1 MHMYYKYI
9 MRHLDLALLQTFVAI
24 ADNGSF
30 TQAAK
35 QVHRTQSAVSLQMQ
49 RLEAAAGAPLFKKTG
64 RQMETTDAGDLLLNH
79 ARTLLALNDEALHAL
94 RGMTIEG
101 TVRLGAPTDVA
112 EDFLPEILKMF
123 CAAHAR
129 VKLEVVVER
138 SHELVKA
145 FRAGKLDL
153 AIALGEMPGGE
164 VLGKQKVMWIAAHEF
179 ELNPQ
184 QPVPLILLDAPC
196 IFRSLAIEAFD
207 AHGIPWRI
215 AYSTSSLSGLRAAV
229 KAGLGITPR
238 TATVREGG
246 LRYVPHSRKLP
257 ALGRLSL
264 SLYGAKTPGSPAITK
279 LAELVR
285 ERLSSVLRTS
295 H

>member
-1 MHMYYKYI
+1 

-49 RLEAAAGAPLFKKTG
+49 RLEAAAGAPLFKKNG

-79 ARTLLALNDEALHAL
+79 ARTLLALNDEAIHAL
-94 RGMTIEG
+94 RGIAIDG

-112 EDFLPEILKMF
+112 EDYLPEILKSF
-123 CAAHAR
+123 TASHAR

-138 SHELVKA
+138 SHELVKSY
-145 FRAGKLDL
+145 RAGKLDL
-153 AIALGEMPGGE
+153 AVALGEMPGGE
-164 VLGKQKVMWIAAHEF
+164 ILGRQKVMWIAAREF
-179 ELNPQ
+179 KLDPR
-184 QPVPLILLDAPC
+184 QPVPLVLLEAPC
-196 IFRSLAIEAFD
+196 IFRNLALEALD
-207 AHGIPWRI
+207 RHGIPWRI

-238 TATVREGG
+238 TASVREGD
-246 LRYVPHSRKLP
+246 LHYVPQSRRLP
-257 ALGRLSL
+257 ALGRLNL
-264 SLYGAKTPGSPAITK
+264 SLYGSKTPASPAVAK
-279 LAELVR
+279 LADLVR
-285 ERLSSVLRTS
+285 DRLSSALRVAQ
-295 H
+295 

>member
-1 MHMYYKYI
+1 MMK
-9 MRHLDLALLQTFVAI
+9 HLDLALLQTFVAI

-49 RLEAAAGAPLFKKTG
+49 RLEAAAGAPLFKKSG

-94 RGMTIEG
+94 RGMAIDG
-101 TVRLGAPTDVA
+101 TVRLGSPTDVA
-112 EDFLPEILKMF
+112 EDFLPEILKTF
-123 CAAHAR
+123 CTAHTR

-138 SHELVKA
+138 THELVKA
-145 FRAGKLDL
+145 FRGGKLDL

-164 VLGKQKVMWIAAHEF
+164 VLGKQKVVWIAARDLKLEA
-179 ELNPQ
+179 Q
-184 QPVPLILLDAPC
+184 QPVPLVLLDAPC
-196 IFRSLAIEAFD
+196 IFRNLAIEALD
-207 AHGIPWRI
+207 AQHIPWRI

-229 KAGLGITPR
+229 KAGLGVTPR
-238 TATVREGG
+238 TAAVRESG
-246 LRYVPHSRKLP
+246 LQYLPHNRRLP

-264 SLYGAKTPGSPAITK
+264 SLYGARAPGSPAIAK
-279 LAELVR
+279 LADLVR
-285 ERLSSVLRTS
+285 ERLSSELKAS
-295 H
+295 P

>member
-1 MHMYYKYI
+1 MHYKCI

-79 ARTLLALNDEALHAL
+79 ARMLLALNDEALHAL
-94 RGMTIEG
+94 RGITIEG
-101 TVRLGAPTDVA
+101 TVRLGSPTDVA
-112 EDFLPEILKMF
+112 EDFLPEILKIF

-129 VKLEVVVER
+129 IKLEVVVER
-138 SHELVKA
+138 SNELVKA

-164 VLGKQKVMWIAAHEF
+164 VLGKQKVMWLAAREF
-179 ELNPQ
+179 KLDPR
-184 QPVPLILLDAPC
+184 QPVPLVLLEAPC
-196 IFRSLAIEAFD
+196 IFRNLAIETLD

-238 TATVREGG
+238 TSTVRENG
-246 LRYVPHSRKLP
+246 LHYVSHGRKLP
-257 ALGRLSL
+257 ALGHLSL

-279 LAELVR
+279 LADLVR
-285 ERLSSVLRTS
+285 ERLSSTLRTS

>member
-1 MHMYYKYI
+1 

-49 RLEAAAGAPLFKKTG
+49 RLEAAAGAPLFRRNG

-94 RGMTIEG
+94 RGVAIEG
-101 TVRLGAPTDVA
+101 TVRLGATTDVA
-112 EDFLPEILKMF
+112 EDYLPEILKAF
-123 CAAHAR
+123 AAAHAR

-138 SHELVKA
+138 SQELVKA
-145 FRAGKLDL
+145 YRAGKLDL
-153 AIALGEMPGGE
+153 ALALGETPGGE
-164 VLGKQKVMWIAAHEF
+164 ILGRQKVLWIAARDF
-179 ELNPQ
+179 KLDPR
-184 QPVPLILLDAPC
+184 QPVPLVLLEAPC
-196 IFRSLAIEAFD
+196 IFRNLALAALD
-207 AHGIPWRI
+207 RHGIPWRI

-238 TATVREGG
+238 TASAREGD
-246 LRYVPHSRKLP
+246 LHYVPQSRRLP
-257 ALGRLSL
+257 TLGRLNL
-264 SLYGAKTPGSPAITK
+264 SLYGSRTPVSPAAAK

-285 ERLSSVLRTS
+285 DRLSSALRLT

>member
-1 MHMYYKYI
+1 

-49 RLEAAAGAPLFKKTG
+49 RLEAAAGAPLFKKNG

-79 ARTLLALNDEALHAL
+79 ARALLAMNDEALQAL
-94 RGMTIEG
+94 RGVTIEG
-101 TVRLGAPTDVA
+101 VVRLGAPTDVA
-112 EDFLPEILKMF
+112 EDYLPEILKTF

-138 SHELVKA
+138 SQELVRA
-145 FRAGKLDL
+145 YRAGKLDL
-153 AIALGEMPGGE
+153 AIALGESPAGE
-164 VLGKQKVMWIAAHEF
+164 VLGKQRVMWIAAREF
-179 ELNPQ
+179 KLHPQ
-184 QPVPLILLDAPC
+184 QPVPLVLLDAPC
-196 IFRSLAIEAFD
+196 IFRSLAIEALD
-207 AHGIPWRI
+207 AQGIPWRI

-238 TATVREGG
+238 AATIREGE
-246 LRYVPHSRKLP
+246 LLYMPHSRKLP

-264 SLYGAKTPGSPAITK
+264 SLYGAKAPGAPAIAK
-279 LAELVR
+279 LADLVR
-285 ERLSSVLRTS
+285 ERLNSALRAS

>member
-1 MHMYYKYI
+1 MEYKYM

-49 RLEAAAGAPLFKKTG
+49 RLEAAAGAPLFKKNG

-79 ARTLLALNDEALHAL
+79 ARTLLALNDQALQAL
-94 RGMTIEG
+94 RGVTIEG
-101 TVRLGAPTDVA
+101 VVRLGAPTDVA
-112 EDFLPEILKMF
+112 EDYLPEILKTF

-138 SHELVKA
+138 SHELVRA

-153 AIALGEMPGGE
+153 AMALGETPGGE
-164 VLGKQKVMWIAAHEF
+164 VLAKQKVMWIAAREF
-179 ELNPQ
+179 KFNPQ
-184 QPVPLILLDAPC
+184 QPVPLVLLDAPC
-196 IFRSLAIEAFD
+196 IFRNLAIEALD
-207 AHGIPWRI
+207 ANRIPWRI

-238 TATVREGG
+238 TATIRENG
-246 LRYVPHSRKLP
+246 LHYVPHSRKLP

-264 SLYGAKTPGSPAITK
+264 SLYGARAPDSPAIAK
-279 LAELVR
+279 LADLVR
-285 ERLSSVLRTS
+285 DRLSGALRGS

>member
-1 MHMYYKYI
+1 MLIH

-24 ADNGSF
+24 ADHGSF

-49 RLEAAAGAPLFKKTG
+49 RLEATAGAPLFKKNG
-64 RQMETTDAGDLLLNH
+64 RQMETTDTGDLLLNH

-94 RGMTIEG
+94 RGIAIEG

-112 EDFLPEILKMF
+112 EDYLPDILKAF
-123 CAAHAR
+123 AAAHAR

-138 SHELVKA
+138 SHELVKSY
-145 FRAGKLDL
+145 RAGKLDL
-153 AIALGEMPGGE
+153 ALALGETPGGE
-164 VLGKQKVMWIAAHEF
+164 ILGRQKVVWIAARDF
-179 ELNPQ
+179 KFDPR
-184 QPVPLILLDAPC
+184 QPIPLVLLEAPC
-196 IFRSLAIEAFD
+196 IFRNLALEAFER
-207 AHGIPWRI
+207 HGIPWRI

-238 TATVREGG
+238 TATTRESD
-246 LRYVPHSRKLP
+246 LHYVQQSRRLP

-264 SLYGAKTPGSPAITK
+264 SLYGAKAPGSPAVTK

-285 ERLSSVLRTS
+285 ERLSNVLRAA

>member
-1 MHMYYKYI
+1 

-24 ADNGSF
+24 ADHGSF

-49 RLEAAAGAPLFKKTG
+49 RLEAAAGAPLFKKNG
-64 RQMETTDAGDLLLNH
+64 RQMETTDTGDLLLNH

-94 RGMTIEG
+94 RGIAIEG

-112 EDFLPEILKMF
+112 EDYLPDILKAF
-123 CAAHAR
+123 AAAYAR

-138 SHELVKA
+138 SHELVKSY
-145 FRAGKLDL
+145 RAGKLDL
-153 AIALGEMPGGE
+153 ALALGEAPGGE
-164 VLGKQKVMWIAAHEF
+164 ILGRQKVVWISARDF
-179 ELNPQ
+179 NLDPR
-184 QPVPLILLDAPC
+184 QPIPLVLLEAPC
-196 IFRSLAIEAFD
+196 IFRNLALEAFER
-207 AHGIPWRI
+207 HGIPWRI

-238 TATVREGG
+238 TATTRESD
-246 LRYVPHSRKLP
+246 LHYVQQSRRLP

-264 SLYGAKTPGSPAITK
+264 SLYGAKAPGSPAVTK

-285 ERLSSVLRTS
+285 ERLSNVLRAA

>member
-1 MHMYYKYI
+1 

-24 ADNGSF
+24 ADHGSF

-49 RLEAAAGAPLFKKTG
+49 RLEAAAGAPLFKKNG
-64 RQMETTDAGDLLLNH
+64 RQMETTDTGDLLLNH

-94 RGMTIEG
+94 RGIAIEG

-112 EDFLPEILKMF
+112 EDYLPDILKAF
-123 CAAHAR
+123 AAAYAR

-138 SHELVKA
+138 SHELVKSY
-145 FRAGKLDL
+145 RAGKLDL
-153 AIALGEMPGGE
+153 ALALGEAPGGE
-164 VLGKQKVMWIAAHEF
+164 ILGRQKVVWIAARDF
-179 ELNPQ
+179 NLDPR
-184 QPVPLILLDAPC
+184 QPIPLVLLEAPC
-196 IFRSLAIEAFD
+196 IFRNLALEAFER
-207 AHGIPWRI
+207 HGIPWRI

-238 TATVREGG
+238 TATTRESD
-246 LRYVPHSRKLP
+246 LHYVQQSRRLP

-264 SLYGAKTPGSPAITK
+264 SLYGAKAPGSPAVTK

-285 ERLSSVLRTS
+285 ERLSNVLRAA

>member
-1 MHMYYKYI
+1 

-49 RLEAAAGAPLFKKTG
+49 RLEAAAGAPLFKKNG

-94 RGMTIEG
+94 RGIAIEG

-112 EDFLPEILKMF
+112 EDYLPDILKAF
-123 CAAHAR
+123 AAAHAR

-138 SHELVKA
+138 SHELVKSY
-145 FRAGKLDL
+145 RAGKLDL
-153 AIALGEMPGGE
+153 ALALGETPGGE
-164 VLGKQKVMWIAAHEF
+164 ILGRQKVVWIAARDF
-179 ELNPQ
+179 KLDLR
-184 QPVPLILLDAPC
+184 QPIPLVLLEAPC
-196 IFRSLAIEAFD
+196 IFRNLALEAFEL
-207 AHGIPWRI
+207 HGIPWRI

-238 TATVREGG
+238 TATTRESD
-246 LRYVPHSRKLP
+246 LHYVQQSRRLP

-264 SLYGAKTPGSPAITK
+264 SLYGGKAPGSPAVTK

-285 ERLSSVLRTS
+285 ERLSNVLS
-295 H
+295 AAH

>member
-1 MHMYYKYI
+1 

-49 RLEAAAGAPLFKKTG
+49 RLEAAAGAPLFKKNG

-79 ARTLLALNDEALHAL
+79 ARALLAMNDEALQAL
-94 RGMTIEG
+94 RGVTIEG
-101 TVRLGAPTDVA
+101 VVRLGAPTDVA
-112 EDFLPEILKMF
+112 EDYLPEILKTF

-138 SHELVKA
+138 SHELVRA
-145 FRAGKLDL
+145 YRAGKLDL
-153 AIALGEMPGGE
+153 AIALGESPVGE
-164 VLGKQKVMWIAAHEF
+164 VLGKQRVMWIAGREF
-179 ELNPQ
+179 KLHPQ
-184 QPVPLILLDAPC
+184 QPVPLVLLDAPC
-196 IFRSLAIEAFD
+196 IFRSLAIEALD
-207 AHGIPWRI
+207 AQGIPWRI

-238 TATVREGG
+238 AATIRDGE
-246 LRYVPHSRKLP
+246 LLYMPHSRKLP

-264 SLYGAKTPGSPAITK
+264 SLYGAKAPGAPAIAK
-279 LAELVR
+279 LADLVR
-285 ERLSSVLRTS
+285 ERLNSALRAS

>member
-1 MHMYYKYI
+1 

-24 ADNGSF
+24 ADHGSF

-49 RLEAAAGAPLFKKTG
+49 RLEAAAGAPLFRKNG

-94 RGMTIEG
+94 RGIAIEG

-112 EDFLPEILKMF
+112 EDYLPDILKAF
-123 CAAHAR
+123 AAAHAR
-129 VKLEVVVER
+129 VRLEVVVER
-138 SHELVKA
+138 SHELVKSY
-145 FRAGKLDL
+145 RAGKLDL
-153 AIALGEMPGGE
+153 ALALGEAPGGE
-164 VLGKQKVMWIAAHEF
+164 ILGRQKVVWIAARDF
-179 ELNPQ
+179 NLDPR
-184 QPVPLILLDAPC
+184 QPIPLVLLEAPC
-196 IFRSLAIEAFD
+196 IFRNLALEAFER
-207 AHGIPWRI
+207 HGIPWRI

-238 TATVREGG
+238 TATTRESD
-246 LRYVPHSRKLP
+246 LHYVQQSRRLP

-264 SLYGAKTPGSPAITK
+264 SLYGAKAPGSPAVTK

-285 ERLSSVLRTS
+285 ERLSNVLRAA

>member
-1 MHMYYKYI
+1 

-24 ADNGSF
+24 ADHGSF

-49 RLEAAAGAPLFKKTG
+49 RLEAAAGAPLFKKNG
-64 RQMETTDAGDLLLNH
+64 RQMETTDTGDLLLNH

-94 RGMTIEG
+94 RGIAIEG

-112 EDFLPEILKMF
+112 EDYLPDILKAF
-123 CAAHAR
+123 AAAHAR

-138 SHELVKA
+138 SHELVKSY
-145 FRAGKLDL
+145 RAGKLDL
-153 AIALGEMPGGE
+153 ALALGEAPGGE
-164 VLGKQKVMWIAAHEF
+164 ILGRQKVVWISARDF
-179 ELNPQ
+179 NLDPR
-184 QPVPLILLDAPC
+184 QPIPLVLLEAPC
-196 IFRSLAIEAFD
+196 IFRNLALEAFER
-207 AHGIPWRI
+207 HGIPWRI

-238 TATVREGG
+238 TATTRESD
-246 LRYVPHSRKLP
+246 LHYVQQSRRLP

-264 SLYGAKTPGSPAITK
+264 SLYGAKAPGSPAVTK

-285 ERLSSVLRTS
+285 ERLSNVLRAA